1 MIIMSI
7 DASTKSTGIAIFNED
22 NLVYKDCLTATAS
35 WSLLKR
41 IVAIVNKIKDVLDK
55 YKVDKIILEE
65 VHPEAAAANIKTW
78 RALMWLQAAINL
90 MLYEEYPTIEV
101 DYLYPSEWRKYCKI
115 KQGRGTKREELKA
128 ADIKWA
134 QEQFNIENINDDIAD
149 AIGIGYGYLKQKEE
163 KSHELNW
170 E

>member
-1 MIIMSI
+1 MSI

-22 NLVYKDCLTATAS
+22 SLIYKDCLTATAS

-65 VHPEAAAANIKTW
+65 VRPEAAAANIKTW

-90 MLYEEYPTIEV
+90 MLYEEYPTIDV

-115 KQGRGTKREELKA
+115 K
-128 ADIKWA
+128 
-134 QEQFNIENINDDIAD
+134 
-149 AIGIGYGYLKQKEE
+149 
-163 KSHELNW
+163 
-170 E
+170 